1 MNPIARD
8 LYQELFKAA
17 RDSPNQ
23 AECCLG
29 RLKLLLGQLSGRK
42 YDPPVLAHSRDALRV
57 PTLTT
62 KASASGR
69 PGSADIRKPA
79 RLSHH
84 LPWLVL
90 PVAPW
95 SYCSSL
101 DKGGHAMIS
110 KDAKQFLRE
119 QAERGVP
126 KGDRSV
132 MEIFLLLA
140 DIERDGLDKALESRR
155 AEDRDRLI
163 ETARGVWVQ
172 YRSIGMPSRCQAQ

>member
-1 MNPIARD
+1 
-8 LYQELFKAA
+8 
-17 RDSPNQ
+17 
-23 AECCLG
+23 
-29 RLKLLLGQLSGRK
+29 
-42 YDPPVLAHSRDALRV
+42 
-57 PTLTT
+57 
-62 KASASGR
+62 
-69 PGSADIRKPA
+69 
-79 RLSHH
+79 
-84 LPWLVL
+84 
-90 PVAPW
+90 
-95 SYCSSL
+95 
-101 DKGGHAMIS
+101 MIS